1 MKLYYSPGACSLA
14 THIVL
19 EEAGAPYEAVKL
31 NLREG
36 EQRKPEYLKLNWK
49 SKVPALQLD
58 SGEVL
63 TENPVIMAYVADQN
77 APGKLLAGVG
87 DLRRA
92 RAQEWLAWCASF
104 VQPAFGPLFGPQRF
118 ADDPAAL
125 ATLKQKATA
134 TLTTIL
140 QTFADHLK
148 GPYVLG
154 SDFTIA
160 DAYTL
165 VFYRWAQGNQIAIPE
180 GLRAAART
188 LLARPAVKRTIEQ
201 EGLTVE
207 A

>member
-14 THIVL
+14 THTVL
-19 EEAGAPYEAVKL
+19 EEAGAPYQAIKV

-36 EQRKPEYLKLNWK
+36 EQRRPEYLKINWK
-49 SKVPALQLD
+49 GKVPALELD

-63 TENPVIMAYVADQN
+63 TENPVLMSWIADQH
-77 APGKLLAGVG
+77 APGRLLAAVG
-87 DLRRA
+87 DVRRA

-118 ADDPAAL
+118 HDDAAVQ
-125 ATLKQKATA
+125 AVIKQKATA
-134 TLTTIL
+134 NIGSIL
-140 QTFADHLK
+140 QTFGERLK

-160 DAYTL
+160 DAYTI
-165 VFYRWAQGNQIAIPE
+165 VFYRWAQGFQVAIPE
-180 GLRAAART
+180 AMRAAVKT
-188 LLARPAVKRTIEQ
+188 LLTRPAVLRTLDQ
-201 EGLTVE
+201 EGLKVD